1 MKRCLPGLGL
11 LSALLLGL
19 ASPAHAEIWRFAL
32 IGDTPYSDYERGE
45 LPKMLNAIGETHVDF
60 IAHIGDIKHSKD
72 RCDDALYEDR
82 RQLFDSVRSAF
93 IYIPGDNEW
102 SDCDRVTAGAYQ
114 PEERLNKLRQVFF
127 SAPHSLGHQRIA
139 LDRQA
144 GPYVEHARFRVGPV
158 LFVTLNIP
166 GGYNNWGLTEQ
177 ASQEW
182 RQRDPMVR
190 AWLKEGFALAKKEK
204 LKGIAILFQ
213 ADPDFQRFSQGIVDR
228 AYRPFLTLLRE
239 ETLNF
244 PGQVLAIHGD
254 THISRIDHP
263 MRDSQGKTIANFTR
277 VETHGYPLMGWT
289 RGIIDSDSS
298 TLFRFETYTWPPKN
312 P

>member
-1 MKRCLPGLGL
+1 MKGWRQYLGSL
-11 LSALLLGL
+11 AIVLGV
-19 ASPAHAEIWRFAL
+19 ACAPVQAEIWRFAL
-32 IGDTPYSDYERGE
+32 IGDTPYSDYERRE
-45 LPKMLNAIGETHVDF
+45 LPKMLSAITDTPVDF
-60 IAHIGDIKHSKD
+60 IAHIGDIKHGQD

-82 RQLFDSVRSAF
+82 RQVFDNVRSAF
-93 IYIPGDNEW
+93 IYTPGDNEW

-127 SAPHSLGHQRIA
+127 SAPNSLGRQRIT
-139 LDRQA
+139 LERQA
-144 GPYVEHARFRVGPV
+144 GPYVEHARFRIGPV
-158 LFVTLNIP
+158 LFITLNIP

-182 RQRDPMVR
+182 VQRDPMVR

-213 ADPDFQRFSQGIVDR
+213 ADPDFHRFSQGIADR
-228 AYRPFLTLLRE
+228 AYRPFLSLLRE

-244 PGQVLAIHGD
+244 PGQVVAIHGD

-289 RGIIDSDSS
+289 RGIIDSESS
-298 TLFRFETYTWPPKN
+298 PLFRFETYPWPPKN